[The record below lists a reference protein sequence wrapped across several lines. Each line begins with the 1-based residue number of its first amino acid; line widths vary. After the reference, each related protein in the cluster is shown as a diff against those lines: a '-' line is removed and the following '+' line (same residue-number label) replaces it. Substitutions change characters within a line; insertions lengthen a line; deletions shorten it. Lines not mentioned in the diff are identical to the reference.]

1 MSNTTTFTSANIG
14 FLNDQ
19 PSVSE
24 ATNPITIDCT
34 GLRGNGSRA
43 FLVTAIST
51 TTNKRFYAIFNL
63 APGWSSFTTMVTNVG
78 AATMSGGGVL
88 TFVNSPIETYILNCL
103 AIC

>member
-1 MSNTTTFTSANIG
+1 MSTTFTLADIG
-14 FLNDQ
+14 FINDQ

-34 GLRGNGSRA
+34 GLRGSSSSA

-63 APGWSSFTTMVTNVG
+63 ATNWSSFTTMVSNVG
-78 AATMSGGGVL
+78 TATMSGGGVL
-88 TFVNSPIETYILNCL
+88 TFVNSTLETYILNCL
-103 AIC
+103 QIC